1 MKKWQAFL
9 IITVSLAL
17 LALAAWQWGD
27 YWVALLDQQGER
39 FQSLDS
45 LVALISAFFSLVSGV
60 FTFLTWRGQKA
71 APAPSTTTKTKIN
84 TGGGAYVGGNVD
96 TGGGDFTGRDK
107 TTVSAG
113 EGGMA
118 AGGNIS
124 DSTIV
129 NIKEVV
135 ISEVAKQFWAGAK
148 TKLDGET
155 LKAAT
160 SAYLQYIH
168 DRHTYLTMKGMGTAE
183 NVPLQLK
190 LLDLYV
196 PLKARR
202 EVPKGETWERSLK
215 LAGRAAAEDDP
226 EAAQALRLGEPE
238 PLLNILRDKDG
249 VIILGDPGA
258 GKTTFLKFLALKL
271 ARGEGPDLGL
281 DGRLPILLPLA
292 AYANELAM
300 KNIRLDE
307 FIAGYFD
314 NLGCDFP
321 LGPMLGEALANGKAL
336 LLLDGLDEVKDLA
349 LRNTV
354 VERVTDFYSAHR
366 RKGNKFV
373 LTSRVVGYRAVR
385 SVADGLVECTLVDF
399 DDDEIAEFISHW
411 TSALEKQAL
420 GDTVVARR
428 DAEQERREL
437 LDAMQNNDGVRRLAA
452 NPLLLT
458 ILALMKRKGV
468 TLPERRVQLY
478 DQYVKTL
485 LSTWNRARSVGGR
498 AVGRDLDEV
507 QTTRVLAPL
516 ALWMHEVN
524 PGIGLVKRP
533 DLHRKLEEIYN
544 QRSDPDPEAASR
556 QFLSDVREHAA
567 LLLERGA
574 DEYGFIHLTFEE
586 YLAAVA
592 LAFKAQGDPAPV
604 VAALAAHIGE
614 QAWREVALLA
624 VSYIGIIQNLPR
636 VAGLVVE
643 GLAAA
648 EHGAPAEAAVL
659 AGEAALDALPDGIT
673 RESAAKVIEAL
684 VPAMQN
690 PDAKPDLRRR
700 AGLALGKLGWKP
712 DDPSTGSGQ
721 GLDTF
726 IEIQPGKFLYGEKN
740 EERSIEYRYWIAK
753 YPVTNLQYAR
763 FMQAGGYE
771 NPDWWSKDG
780 WGWRTGKYDSK
791 AEGAYKELLALR
803 PVDKRDQPWY
813 WDSAKWNNSISPVV
827 GISWFEAQAY
837 CNWLN
842 SQPLGFDLP
851 KGYQVR
857 LPSELEWERAA
868 RFTDGREYPWGKGF
882 DPKFANT
889 NESKLSATT
898 AVCAYPLGQSQEGI
912 FDLAGNVWEWSADWY
927 EKGKYRSLRGG
938 SWYDNHWYARCAS
951 RFGHIPDSFDL
962 TIGFRCSV
970 SLAISDSPP

>member
-1 MKKWQAFL
+1 MPAIQEQREKLRKK
-9 IITVSLAL
+9 I
-17 LALAAWQWGD
+17 AA
-27 YWVALLDQQGER
+27 Y
-39 FQSLDS
+39 QSLHELGEDHS
-45 LVALISAFFSLVSGV
+45 HEIAALEAELQAQV
-60 FTFLTWRGQKA
+60 
-71 APAPSTTTKTKIN
+71 KTD
-84 TGGGAYVGGNVD
+84 GGAYTGGNVS
-96 TGGGDFTGRDK
+96 TQGGDFTGRDK
-107 TTVSAG
+107 TVNGAD
-113 EGGMA
+113 GGMT

-148 TKLDGET
+148 TKLDGKT

-160 SAYLQYIH
+160 ESYLQYIH

-238 PLLNILRDKDG
+238 PLLDILRDKDG

-271 ARGEGPDLGL
+271 ARGQGPDLGL

-292 AYANELAM
+292 AYANELAV

-314 NLGCDFP
+314 DLGCDFP

-336 LLLDGLDEVKDLA
+336 LLLDGLDEVKDLS

-411 TSALEKQAL
+411 TSAIEKQAL
-420 GDTVVARR
+420 GDTAVARR
-428 DAEQERREL
+428 DAELERREL
-437 LDAMQNNDGVRRLAA
+437 LDAMQHNDGVRRLAA

-485 LSTWNRARSVGGR
+485 LSTWNRARSVSGR
-498 AVGRDLDEV
+498 ATGRDLDEV

-524 PGIGLVKRP
+524 PGVGLVKRP
-533 DLHRKLEEIYN
+533 DLYRKLEEIYTGRN
-544 QRSDPDPEAASR
+544 DPNPEAASR

-592 LAFKAQGDPAPV
+592 LAFKAQGQAAPV
-604 VAALAAHIGE
+604 VSALAPHIGE
-614 QAWREVALLA
+614 QAWREVSLLA

-636 VAGLVVE
+636 VAGLVLE
-643 GLAAA
+643 GLATAPT
-648 EHGAPAEAAVL
+648 GAPAEAAVL
-659 AGEAALDALPDGIT
+659 AGEAALDALPDGIV

-684 VPAMQN
+684 LPAMQN
-690 PDAKPDLRRR
+690 SAAKPDLRRR

-712 DDPSTGSGQ
+712 DD
-721 GLDTF
+721 LDEF
-726 IEIQPGKFLYGEKN
+726 IQIQPGKFLYGEKN
-740 EERSIEYRYWIAK
+740 EERVLEYRYWIAK

-771 NPDWWSKDG
+771 NKDWWSKDG
-780 WGWRTGKYDSK
+780 WDIARSK
-791 AEGAYKELLALR
+791 RLDDRYNQHIKNPL
-803 PVDKRDQPWY
+803 
-813 WDSAKWNNSISPVV
+813 SPVV
-827 GISWFEAQAY
+827 NVTWYEAQAY

-842 SQPLGFDLP
+842 RQPLGFDLP

-882 DPKFANT
+882 DPKLANT
-889 NESKLSATT
+889 NESKLSATS
-898 AVCAYPLGQSQEGI
+898 AVCAYPLGKSQEGI
-912 FDLAGNVWEWSADWY
+912 FDLSGNVWEWSADWY
-927 EKGKYRSLRGG
+927 EKGKNRSIRGG
-938 SWYDNHWYARCAS
+938 SWHGDHWDARCAS
-951 RFGHIPDSFDL
+951 RLWIIPDSFLDL
-962 TIGFRCSV
+962 IGFRCLV
-970 SLAISDSPP
+970 SRAQPPAGGDF

>member
-1 MKKWQAFL
+1 MPAIQEQLEKLRKK
-9 IITVSLAL
+9 I
-17 LALAAWQWGD
+17 AA
-27 YWVALLDQQGER
+27 Y
-39 FQSLDS
+39 QSLHELGEDHS
-45 LVALISAFFSLVSGV
+45 QEIAALEAELQAQV
-60 FTFLTWRGQKA
+60 
-71 APAPSTTTKTKIN
+71 KTD
-84 TGGGAYVGGNVD
+84 GGAYTGGNVS
-96 TGGGDFTGRDK
+96 TQGGDFTGRDK
-107 TTVSAG
+107 TVNGAD
-113 EGGMA
+113 GGMT
-118 AGGNIS
+118 AGGNIN

-160 SAYLQYIH
+160 ESYLQYIH

-238 PLLNILRDKDG
+238 PLLDILRDKDG

-271 ARGEGPDLGL
+271 ARGQGPDLGL

-292 AYANELAM
+292 AYANELAV

-314 NLGCDFP
+314 DLGCDFP

-420 GDTVVARR
+420 GDTAVARR

-437 LDAMQNNDGVRRLAA
+437 LDAMQHNDGVRRLAA

-485 LSTWNRARSVGGR
+485 LSTWNRARSVSGR
-498 AVGRDLDEV
+498 ATGRDLDEV

-524 PGIGLVKRP
+524 PGVGLVKRP
-533 DLHRKLEEIYN
+533 DLHRKLEEIYA
-544 QRSDPDPEAASR
+544 QRNDPNPEAASR

-604 VAALAAHIGE
+604 VAALAPHIGE

-648 EHGAPAEAAVL
+648 QNGAPAEAAVL

-684 VPAMQN
+684 LPAMQN
-690 PDAKPDLRRR
+690 PAAKPDLRRR
-700 AGLALGKLGWKP
+700 AGLALGKLGWRP
-712 DDPSTGSGQ
+712 DD
-721 GLDTF
+721 LDAF
-726 IEIQPGKFLYGEKN
+726 VEIKPGKFIVGSKDDDEQAYNDEKPQR
-740 EERSIEYRYWIAK
+740 EVEIKHPYWIAK

-771 NPDWWSKDG
+771 NKDWWSKDG
-780 WGWRTGKYDSK
+780 WDWRTGKYDTK
-791 AEGAYKELLALR
+791 ATESYEKDWLARRPMDLR
-803 PVDKRDQPWY
+803 NQPFY
-813 WDSAKWNNSISPVV
+813 WDSAKWNTPIFPVV
-827 GISWFEAQAY
+827 GVTWFEAQAY

-851 KGYQVR
+851 KGYQAR

-882 DPKFANT
+882 DTKFANT
-889 NESKLSATT
+889 TESGDMGTT

-912 FDLAGNVWEWSADWY
+912 FDLSGNVWEWSADWY
-927 EKGKYRSLRGG
+927 EKGKYRTLRGG
-938 SWYDNHWYARCAS
+938 SWNLDHSYARCAF
-951 RFGHIPDSFDL
+951 RFRSIPDLFINDL
-962 TIGFRCSV
+962 GFRCLV
-970 SLAISDSPP
+970 SLAISDS

>member
-1 MKKWQAFL
+1 MKNWL
-9 IITVSLAL
+9 SSLVITVFLAL

-27 YWVALLDQQGER
+27 YGVALLDQQGER

-45 LVALISAFFSLVSGV
+45 LVALFSALGSGISGF
-60 FTFLTWRGQKA
+60 FTFLAWRGQKTA
-71 APAPSTTTKTKIN
+71 LTPLPPVNKTKIS
-84 TGGGAYVGGNVD
+84 TDGGAYVGGNVQ

-107 TTVSAG
+107 TTSAG
-113 EGGMA
+113 QGGVA

-124 DSTIV
+124 DSTILQ
-129 NIKEVV
+129 IQELKIEH
-135 ISEVAKQFWAGAK
+135 VAQQVWQGAK
-148 TKLDGET
+148 PKLDEET
-155 LKAAT
+155 LRAAT
-160 SAYLQYIH
+160 QIYLQYIH
-168 DRHTYLTMKGMGTAE
+168 DRHAYLTMKGMGTAE
-183 NVPLQLK
+183 NVPVQLK

-215 LAGRAAAEDDP
+215 LAGRQAAQDDP
-226 EAAQALRLGEPE
+226 EALQAMRLGEPQ
-238 PLLNILRDKDG
+238 PLLDILKDKDG

-271 ARGEGPDLGL
+271 ARGEGQSLGL

-292 AYANELAM
+292 AYANVLVE
-300 KNIRLDE
+300 KNIRLDA
-307 FIAGYFD
+307 FIGEYFD
-314 NLGCDFP
+314 NIGCDFP
-321 LGPMLGEALANGKAL
+321 LGPMLSEALASGKAL

-385 SVADGLVECTLVDF
+385 SVADGMAECTLVDF

-420 GDTVVARR
+420 GDTAVARH

-437 LDAMQNNDGVRRLAA
+437 LEAMQNNDGVRRLAA

-485 LSTWNRARSVGGR
+485 LSTWNRARSMSGR
-498 AVGRDLDEV
+498 ATGRDLDEV

-524 PGIGLVKRP
+524 PGVGLVKRP
-533 DLHRKLEEIYN
+533 DLHRKLEEIFSS
-544 QRSDPDPEAASR
+544 RSAPDPEAASA

-592 LAFKAQGDPAPV
+592 LAFKAQGDPQPIV
-604 VAALAAHIGE
+604 TALAPHIGE
-614 QAWREVALLA
+614 QAWREVALLV
-624 VSYIGIIQNLPR
+624 VSYVGIIQNLPR
-636 VAGLVVE
+636 VAGQVLE
-643 GLAAA
+643 GLAQVPG
-648 EHGAPAEAAVL
+648 GAPAEAAVL

-673 RESAAKVIEAL
+673 PASAARVIEAL
-684 VPAMQN
+684 IPAMQD
-690 PDAKPDLRRR
+690 PAAKPDLRRR

-712 DDPSTGSGQ
+712 DD
-721 GLDTF
+721 LDEF
-726 IEIQPGKFLYGEKN
+726 VEIQPGKFLYGDKK
-740 EERSIEYRYWIAK
+740 EEQEIKHPYWVAK
-753 YPVTNLQYAR
+753 YPVTNLQFAR
-763 FMQAGGYE
+763 FFKAGGYD

-780 WGWRTGKYDSK
+780 WDWRTDKYETK
-791 AEGAYKELLALR
+791 ATESYEKDLLARR
-803 PVDKRDQPWY
+803 PLEQRNQPQY
-813 WDSAKWNNSISPVV
+813 WDSAKWNNPIAPVV

-842 SQPLGFDLP
+842 SQPLGFNLP
-851 KGYQVR
+851 KNYQLR
-857 LPSELEWERAA
+857 LPTELEWERAA
-868 RFTDGREYPWGKGF
+868 RFNDGREYPWQGEF
-882 DPKFANT
+882 DFSRANVA
-889 NESKLSATT
+889 EELGRGDGTT
-898 AVCAYPLGQSQEGI
+898 AVCAYPLGQSQEGV
-912 FDLAGNVWEWSADWY
+912 FDLSGNVWEWSADWF
-927 EKGKYRSLRGG
+927 EKGKRRSLRGG
-938 SWYDNHWYARCAS
+938 SWDFSGRLARCAS
-951 RFGHIPDSFDL
+951 RGWYIPDTFRYHL
-962 TIGFRCSV
+962 GFRCVV
-970 SLAISDSPP
+970 SLAISDF